1 MKNIFCV
8 NYFVELFQLLF
19 SQQGTLTITILALS
33 AIGIVRQFCLVI
45 RFWISDK
52 LFVNA
57 FIRNAAGYIE
67 GYCNNTDNN
76 PQAVY
81 LVRNYEKFSKIIGT
95 DRIDFP
101 EIDIVSSIRYNTY
114 SSSNEYTKILR
125 RLTVL
130 FHEWDAR
137 RISKRW
143 VMLIELIFPILFW
156 FFRGVEY
163 IVMLITY
170 ILKELGFKEIQSE
183 GKVIKVLSVIF
194 TIVTGLA
201 SLFSYLNIELF

>member
-1 MKNIFCV
+1 M
-8 NYFVELFQLLF
+8 
-19 SQQGTLTITILALS
+19 
-33 AIGIVRQFCLVI
+33 
-45 RFWISDK
+45 
-52 LFVNA
+52 
-57 FIRNAAGYIE
+57 
-67 GYCNNTDNN
+67 NTDNN

-81 LVRNYEKFSKIIGT
+81 LVRNYEKFSKIIET

-125 RLTVL
+125 RLIVL

-183 GKVIKVLSVIF
+183 GKVIRVLSVIF